1 MKKFGA
7 LIISLFILT
16 NPIYAIIN
24 DDFAE
29 KTLDSSLKIREYKPR
44 IIIDDFA
51 ESNKGHSAPRRSVV
65 ITEVLPDIKARPH
78 RKKYIITEGLKTPLQ
93 IRILENL
100 SSKSKPEEGSR
111 VIFETVNEIKYKNKI
126 FPAGTK
132 VVAYVETVS
141 PNFTQG
147 VPADMVIGNFSIDN
161 IPLYGEISKTGA
173 NRSLWLKPVSYV
185 TSFFFG
191 AGFVLM
197 LIRGGHARITPNET
211 FTVYF

>member
-100 SSKSKPEEGSR
+100 SSKSKPEEGCGLTIRCVLQKS
-111 VIFETVNEIKYKNKI
+111 FS
-126 FPAGTK
+126 GT
-132 VVAYVETVS
+132 
-141 PNFTQG
+141 
-147 VPADMVIGNFSIDN
+147 
-161 IPLYGEISKTGA
+161 
-173 NRSLWLKPVSYV
+173 SYIIA
-185 TSFFFG
+185 T
-191 AGFVLM
+191 
-197 LIRGGHARITPNET
+197 RK
-211 FTVYF
+211 